1 MRIGELSRRTG
12 VAIRLLRYYEQQG
25 LLTPARRPSGY
36 REFGEEDVER
46 VRRIRLLLAAGLPTK
61 RIGWA
66 LGGLCAEGGQ
76 LAPCPGLAS
85 GLREERARIDE
96 TISALL
102 ASRAILD
109 QVIAAEAVTAP
120 RPPG

>member
-36 REFGEEDVER
+36 REFREEDVER

-61 RIGWA
+61 RIAWA

-85 GLREERARIDE
+85 GLRKERARIDE
-96 TISALL
+96 SITALL
-102 ASRAILD
+102 ASREILD
-109 QVIAAEAVTAP
+109 QVIAAEAVTGP
-120 RPPG
+120 RTPG

>member
-12 VAIRLLRYYEQQG
+12 VSIRLLRYYEQQG
-25 LLTPARRPSGY
+25 LLTPAREPGGY
-36 REFGEEDVER
+36 RVYREEDGER
-46 VRRIRLLLAAGLPTK
+46 VRRIRLLLAAGLSTK

-66 LGGLCAEGGQ
+66 LGGLCDQDGQ
-76 LAPCPGLAS
+76 LTPCPGLAS

-102 ASRAILD
+102 ATRDVLD
-109 QVIAAEAVTAP
+109 QVIAGN
-120 RPPG
+120 RPSATRVM